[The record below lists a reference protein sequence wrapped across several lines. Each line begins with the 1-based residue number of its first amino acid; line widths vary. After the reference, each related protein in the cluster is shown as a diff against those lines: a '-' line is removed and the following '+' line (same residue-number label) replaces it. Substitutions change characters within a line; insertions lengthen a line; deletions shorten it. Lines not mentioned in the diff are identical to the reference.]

1 MATIEDLFAAL
12 KAADAAGNT
21 EDATKIAQYLSGLGF
36 GPKVEA
42 EPPKKETG
50 FKDYL
55 KDIPKAV
62 GRGAAGLLETSAI
75 GASALLP
82 EDYEKSARAGIES
95 LAAPTREYLA
105 PSTPEV
111 GESVS
116 SKLLSGVGST
126 VPFFLMGPAG
136 LAGRLGAGALGV
148 SAGAGEA
155 RLGAEQAGA
164 TAEERSKATM
174 LGAPVGMLDILAP
187 NIGPLKGLLT
197 TALARGGVE
206 GLTEAA
212 QKVAQNYIAQGI
224 YDPKRDVLEG
234 SAEEGAYGAGV
245 GALTSLLV
253 DIALGR
259 RAKGAAE
266 PQPKAPP
273 AAVETPPAEAMPP
286 ALGLPTIQAQTPTP
300 GFSAQEAQ
308 DLRQEAEQL
317 EQLRQQAIEQN
328 RLDDLA
334 RIEAAMI
341 AQQERVAGMSGF
353 TRMDGNVTIGQV
365 MQERRRAEEEQA
377 MAEAAAAEKQRRAEI
392 RQIEAT
398 TFDADP
404 VRNELIKRRE
414 LERLGVERA
423 TPATPAAPAAPAAPS
438 PLEEPAGLYAKGEPL
453 EAEPQAKPRGAQK
466 FDFTPEEQEEIKSLK
481 SSIAAINKDITAAKA
496 QKTSLFKTLEGR
508 LTVRPGSFNLS
519 DIDPD
524 KASLRKLYKKEGKGA
539 LLEDMIEDGA
549 LDDFLPPDNRKLVG
563 GQENPR
569 FDSQAAIEH
578 IAGKLRSG
586 DYASEIEAANLQAL
600 EQQRDAAKAE
610 LEKIQALPQVNR
622 ELAEQAQMARTG
634 PSLQDLLDDAANS
647 GVDVEQVQEDVAR
660 QMPDAT
666 DSEYRLALYNTLM
679 AATNKSLSYE
689 IDGVEYTTTEVEDLI
704 AERFTSDEIDT
715 LIEQTEAKPTTAAQP
730 AAVSRPATTTV
741 PVARRE
747 AEAGAEPAVTEAPG
761 KPPVLVAPPSLKLK
775 KGRNEQVVLAARELA
790 AGRITKQQYDQYVDY
805 YMPIGPV
812 MGGSLESPIDNSLMT
827 DILTNKIKQK
837 KKSELINAPIKNGT
851 RVGLRMDI
859 PALEW
864 GRQNGV
870 NGSVVSIHK
879 GTSPDNKT
887 TGPNISY
894 QSTGH
899 IKNVVFAPRDQGR
912 SFGIA
917 QNLEGP
923 KGEKTPQQTVEG
935 DWINTPPEQTF
946 KMVKSLL
953 NDPSWKQI
961 SLDPTR
967 HAFFYDRGNRQP
979 VVSADEVLQVGRFV
993 LAKNPVYANRESFMY
1008 SLNPD
1013 IGTDN
1018 LNPADFA
1025 GVKNAQELLERY
1037 LKVGKDKG
1045 LKDLASLLLQSKRL
1059 KDVEVNFVKAGDTPK
1074 HAGVAASLSANAI
1087 AVTHT
1092 DKTGSRVY
1100 YRADKPDAFNESTL
1114 VHEVFHS
1121 MTEAALERNPTLRRE
1136 LTSLTREMRI
1146 GLRDFEQLTNKGTN
1160 KNLSEFWNIAVRDKP
1175 GEMLAYA
1182 MTSPAFRQV
1191 FSNMAA
1197 NGRPFQSLSYKDTES
1212 LRVRKEKPT
1221 KPGEKP
1227 AAPKE
1232 LTAWQ
1237 RLTDFVRRL
1246 LGIPAVNQK
1255 KFEQALIDY
1264 QQNLKRHEE
1273 AQDLYNARLKEY
1285 ETISPLKGTL
1295 DKYLNDLIADTEA
1308 VGVAMPQGETVSEIE
1323 KEALPYDKAPKSLL
1337 GFKKEGPQT
1346 PFEETKYKHVEFVR
1360 VTFENGEQQLDAIK
1374 GLNKA
1379 HALARARKNW
1389 DGAKVESVPLS
1400 VVKKED
1406 PSLVDEA
1413 KISSAIF
1420 GGKPA
1425 APQPTQLGADAME
1438 MLEGIGR
1445 SVAPPEPGYIQKV
1458 RQSWDNARDNPQAT
1472 REAAGGAF
1480 RKFADQV
1487 ETWSFSSD
1495 AALNNQI
1502 RREVMNSMVGNEQ
1515 KIGTLLNTSLSQ
1527 TAHSDA
1533 IANLFLM
1540 EGNIRYNTE
1549 INKWEGVKDDNNIFN
1564 LSKKLDEIAE
1574 KNGLTKEQIELISH
1588 TAFEARRTQGL
1599 IDFNANIDAQVEAMR
1614 AEAAATR
1621 ASGKPVAAHA
1631 LSEKAQALLAKKKV
1645 TKNMS
1650 PEEIATGLKFFEMF
1664 PDLNQVTSIWNGMRE
1679 NALKVMVDTGLYTDA
1694 EANMLLDVVD
1704 YVPFYR
1710 EEQIEEGKG
1719 PKEFLRSLSVQA
1731 DKRLK
1736 GSAKPV
1742 NDIFDNMVRWTQYAI
1757 NRGVRNRSAVALATT
1772 AEQVGL
1778 ADRVEDARAGDNV
1791 VSVWQDGQR
1800 TYYNMHDPLFMSA
1813 FRGLESVAIPTV
1825 KVFSKMADVLRQS
1838 VVLYPLFSIAQV
1850 PQDSFAAMFTSGLKP
1865 QYALSI
1871 PFRAVKEF
1879 IQTLRG
1885 KSKAHEELKNIG
1897 AVGVRDF
1904 TSAVIRADAEIFAG
1918 LKKDKSLWDSV
1929 KRKLGNLAM
1938 AADNA
1943 VRQATFEAAEA
1954 QGLSKAEAYEK
1965 AFEIFNVRRRG
1976 NSKMLALAG
1985 QVIPFFNAYLAAQ
1998 HVAYRTLTG
2007 VGTSPTERKAAFQTL
2022 AATTGS
2028 VMALSVLYAMMNGD
2042 DEDYLNKPTPTRDRL
2057 LMIPGSGGF
2066 SIPLRADIFAL
2077 PKVLAEHTYLLLT
2090 DNGYEDGAKLRS
2102 SMASLLA
2109 NSIFSPTPVP
2119 QAIKP
2124 LTEAIINYDF
2134 FQQKPLV
2141 GVFQQKKELGRQFED
2156 STSEFSKLL
2165 GKTGFVSP
2173 IIADH
2178 LIRGMFGSFGGLF
2191 MYATNPILA
2200 EMSGTPRPALSLQD
2214 ALATIPNA
2222 SGFVSK
2228 EYESAL
2234 RKDFYAL
2241 KEVTDRAA
2249 STLSDLKQRSP
2260 QEIADYLSDETTRQR
2275 VALAPAVNQI
2285 ATKMTNIRRAM
2296 TTISQATEDRMD
2308 EEEKQRQIKQLRE
2321 AERQLLQGVN
2331 LKRLRELADL

>member
-1 MATIEDLFAAL
+1 MPVINVPGVGAVQFPDDMSDKDIVSAIENNIL
-12 KAADAAGNT
+12 K
-21 EDATKIAQYLSGLGF
+21 K
-36 GPKVEA
+36 
-42 EPPKKETG
+42 PKKEAG

-55 KDIPKAV
+55 KDAPKAV

-82 EDYEKSARAGIES
+82 EDYEKEARAGIER

-126 VPFFLMGPAG
+126 LPFFLAGPAG
-136 LAGRLGAGALGV
+136 LAGRVGAGALGV

-212 QKVAQNYIAQGI
+212 QKIAQNYIAQGV

-253 DIALGR
+253 DLALGR
-259 RAKGAAE
+259 RAKGATA
-266 PQPKAPP
+266 QPPAKAPSAEAEAAP
-273 AAVETPPAEAMPP
+273 AAVPVPPAPQAEIPP
-286 ALGLPTIQAQTPTP
+286 SASFTAQ
-300 GFSAQEAQ
+300 QAQ
-308 DLRQEAEQL
+308 DLRQEAQD
-317 EQLRQQAIEQN
+317 IEQ
-328 RLDDLA
+328 RRQDMVEQR
-334 RIEAAMI
+334 RIQEAADLE
-341 AQQERVAGMSGF
+341 AAKLTQQERVAQMPGF
-353 TRMDGNVTIGQV
+353 TRMDGNVTIAQA
-365 MQERRRAEEEQA
+365 MDERRQAAEQQA
-377 MAEAAAAEKQRRAEI
+377 QADAAAAEQQRQQQAAAAEQERLRRMEEI
-392 RQIEAT
+392 RNT
-398 TFDADP
+398 TYSQVPSVNERMKQQLLDELKVP
-404 VRNELIKRRE
+404 VQ
-414 LERLGVERA
+414 
-423 TPATPAAPAAPAAPS
+423 
-438 PLEEPAGLYAKGEPL
+438 EPAGLFPEGEPI
-453 EAEPQAKPRGAQK
+453 ETEPV
-466 FDFTPEEQEEIKSLK
+466 TPPKKVSRFKYSPEDQEQIASLK
-481 SSIAAINKDITAAKA
+481 AEIADTTKEITAAK
-496 QKTSLFKTLEGR
+496 KEKGNLFKELEGK
-508 LTVRPGSFNLS
+508 LTDRPGAINLS

-524 KASLRKLYKKEGKGA
+524 NKKLKKLYNRQGTGV
-539 LLEDMIEDGA
+539 LLEDMVADGK
-549 LDDFLPPDNRKLVG
+549 LDGYLPPDNRSD
-563 GQENPR
+563 NPG
-569 FDSQAAIEH
+569 FNPQAAVEH
-578 IAGKLRSG
+578 IAAKLRTG
-586 DYASEIEAANLQAL
+586 DYTSEIEAANIVSAERRRDQAQQQLDRLQSL
-600 EQQRDAAKAE
+600 SEIEAE
-610 LEKIQALPQVNR
+610 LQERRPTAAMP
-622 ELAEQAQMARTG
+622 T
-634 PSLQDLLDDAANS
+634 LDDLIQQATAA
-647 GVDVEQVQEDVAR
+647 GVDVERVKKDLVNQNFEATQE
-660 QMPDAT
+660 QFNG
-666 DSEYRLALYNTLM
+666 ALYSRLFAAVSESPSYTVDGRNYTRSEIETL
-679 AATNKSLSYE
+679 
-689 IDGVEYTTTEVEDLI
+689 IG
-704 AERFTSDEIDT
+704 ERFTEDEI
-715 LIEQTEAKPTTAAQP
+715 
-730 AAVSRPATTTV
+730 
-741 PVARRE
+741 
-747 AEAGAEPAVTEAPG
+747 
-761 KPPVLVAPPSLKLK
+761 
-775 KGRNEQVVLAARELA
+775 
-790 AGRITKQQYDQYVDY
+790 
-805 YMPIGPV
+805 
-812 MGGSLESPIDNSLMT
+812 
-827 DILTNKIKQK
+827 
-837 KKSELINAPIKNGT
+837 
-851 RVGLRMDI
+851 
-859 PALEW
+859 
-864 GRQNGV
+864 
-870 NGSVVSIHK
+870 
-879 GTSPDNKT
+879 
-887 TGPNISY
+887 
-894 QSTGH
+894 
-899 IKNVVFAPRDQGR
+899 
-912 SFGIA
+912 
-917 QNLEGP
+917 
-923 KGEKTPQQTVEG
+923 
-935 DWINTPPEQTF
+935 
-946 KMVKSLL
+946 
-953 NDPSWKQI
+953 
-961 SLDPTR
+961 
-967 HAFFYDRGNRQP
+967 
-979 VVSADEVLQVGRFV
+979 
-993 LAKNPVYANRESFMY
+993 
-1008 SLNPD
+1008 
-1013 IGTDN
+1013 
-1018 LNPADFA
+1018 
-1025 GVKNAQELLERY
+1025 
-1037 LKVGKDKG
+1037 
-1045 LKDLASLLLQSKRL
+1045 
-1059 KDVEVNFVKAGDTPK
+1059 
-1074 HAGVAASLSANAI
+1074 
-1087 AVTHT
+1087 
-1092 DKTGSRVY
+1092 
-1100 YRADKPDAFNESTL
+1100 
-1114 VHEVFHS
+1114 
-1121 MTEAALERNPTLRRE
+1121 
-1136 LTSLTREMRI
+1136 
-1146 GLRDFEQLTNKGTN
+1146 
-1160 KNLSEFWNIAVRDKP
+1160 
-1175 GEMLAYA
+1175 
-1182 MTSPAFRQV
+1182 
-1191 FSNMAA
+1191 
-1197 NGRPFQSLSYKDTES
+1197 
-1212 LRVRKEKPT
+1212 
-1221 KPGEKP
+1221 
-1227 AAPKE
+1227 
-1232 LTAWQ
+1232 
-1237 RLTDFVRRL
+1237 
-1246 LGIPAVNQK
+1246 
-1255 KFEQALIDY
+1255 
-1264 QQNLKRHEE
+1264 
-1273 AQDLYNARLKEY
+1273 
-1285 ETISPLKGTL
+1285 
-1295 DKYLNDLIADTEA
+1295 NDLIAQAEA
-1308 VGVAMPQGETVSEIE
+1308 KQKSAPQPPAPPKTGGENVTPPRGEGTTRTAEKVTIPGASKSNADLSAAVADNDWGRVTDALSKSKNPLIANVGRMAENLVGVTTQVNPSIFVNKRRNWLAFYRQDTGAIYVKNKSSAANEWVIAHETVHALTADAISNPTQAQRPAVNRLSNLYRFVKTRLGARGRQMYGLKNLDEFIAEGNSNPEFQQELSKIAYQNKTAWGAFTQNIAKLLGIKNESALTELMALTEELTSTQSQTGKSIGRKISSPIEEQAAGLSVKRIDKLIGEFGYADGRTTAYLASVDPMEFVNATTGTSEDATRIRKEAGELDLKKLAGET
-1323 KEALPYDKAPKSLL
+1323 
-1337 GFKKEGPQT
+1337 QT
-1346 PFEETKYKHVEFVR
+1346 PFLTIDKNTNQILEHEGRHRMAALAAAGIRSVPVVIRIQENGFKAPGKYAELNSLELIGQNLRSGQGLDIEVANLIPINNQNKQKIEETFGQGKLLF
-1360 VTFENGEQQLDAIK
+1360 
-1374 GLNKA
+1374 LNRD
-1379 HALARARKNW
+1379 LAVF
-1389 DGAKVESVPLS
+1389 GP
-1400 VVKKED
+1400 KET
-1406 PSLVDEA
+1406 
-1413 KISSAIF
+1413 
-1420 GGKPA
+1420 
-1425 APQPTQLGADAME
+1425 APVPTQTGADAME

-1480 RKFADQV
+1480 RKFADQI

-1710 EEQIEEGKG
+1710 EDQIEEGKG

-1731 DKRLK
+1731 DRRLK

-2173 IIADH
+2173 IVADH

-2191 MYATNPILA
+2191 LYSTNPILA
-2200 EMSGTPRPALSLQD
+2200 EMSGTPRPALSFQD

-2241 KEVTDRAA
+2241 AEVTGRAA

-2285 ATKMTNIRRAM
+2285 ATKLTNIRKAV
-2296 TTISQATEDRMD
+2296 TTISQAPEDQMND
-2308 EEEKQRQIKQLRE
+2308 DEKQRQIKQLRE

-2331 LKRLRELADL
+2331 LKRLRELANL